1 MPDNPLKKEILRLIS
16 AIDDE
21 QQLKMISAIL
31 ERLSSDTNVADDL
44 LPDEM
49 ASILLAEQELDS
61 GISHSESW
69 NTHLNRLKSGIS
81 SSNNKAG

>member
-21 QQLKMISAIL
+21 QQLKMISSIL
-31 ERLSSDTNVADDL
+31 ERLSSDTKASDDL

-69 NTHLNRLKSGIS
+69 NAHLNRLKSGIS